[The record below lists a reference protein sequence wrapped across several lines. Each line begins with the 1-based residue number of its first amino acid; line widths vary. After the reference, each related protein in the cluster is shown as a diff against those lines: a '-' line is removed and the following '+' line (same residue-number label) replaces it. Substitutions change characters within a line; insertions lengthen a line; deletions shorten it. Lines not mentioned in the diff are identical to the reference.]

1 MTYLSILIIGVVVA
15 VSFLFWVAKRESK
28 KYGTNAG
35 EELVGICVSAIE
47 TASQKEVRKQ
57 RVLAMLQKKNG
68 LSNADIRKAL
78 GVSSRSV
85 VNYMDELEKEG
96 KVEQIGKVGQSV
108 TYRPK

>member
-1 MTYLSILIIGVVVA
+1 MTYLLILILGVVVA
-15 VSFLFWVAKRESK
+15 VAFLFWIAKRESK
-28 KYGTNAG
+28 QYGTGTG

-47 TASQKEVRKQ
+47 TASQKEGRKQ
-57 RVLAMLQKKNG
+57 RVLVMLQEKNG
-68 LSNADIRKAL
+68 LSNAYIRKVL

-108 TYRPK
+108 TYRAK

>member
-15 VSFLFWVAKRESK
+15 VAFVFWVAKWESK
-28 KYGTNAG
+28 KHGTNAG

-47 TASQKEVRKQ
+47 TASQKEGRKQ
-57 RVLAMLQKKNG
+57 RALVMLQEKNG
-68 LSNADIRKAL
+68 ISNADIRKVL

-108 TYRPK
+108 TYRVK